1 MISSN
6 WSNLNFQAKIICISK
21 VLFTWDTLY
30 VCIMTR
36 LFGYSVQIIT
46 EKEKK
51 VESIFGF
58 EKSPRNCHSSMANKR
73 KIEKKKVAKKS
84 NLLSKKFFF
93 NSDERQKVGTAF
105 LLKKERK
112 QADYNH
118 SFIQNLFTINP
129 NTSVAKV

>member
-21 VLFTWDTLY
+21 VVLTWDTLY

-93 NSDERQKVGTAF
+93 NSDERKKVVGTAF
-105 LLKKERK
+105 LQKKENRLITSVIYSK
-112 QADYNH
+112 
-118 SFIQNLFTINP
+118 SIQN
-129 NTSVAKV
+129 

>member
-1 MISSN
+1 
-6 WSNLNFQAKIICISK
+6 
-21 VLFTWDTLY
+21 
-30 VCIMTR
+30 MTR

-93 NSDERQKVGTAF
+93 NSDERKKVVGTAF
-105 LLKKERK
+105 LPKKENK
-112 QADYNH
+112 LITSVIY
-118 SFIQNLFTINP
+118 SKSIQN
-129 NTSVAKV
+129 